1 MTCRPC
7 VPFSLL
13 IFLAALVLGCATAQ
27 GQPAPLSDSQRLA
40 MRNALDQ
47 AQRGPFELS
56 SASALRNHPLYGWL
70 EYSVLRRNIDSLSTA
85 RAQAFIQRYQGQVVA
100 DALINDWLPALARKQ
115 DWPTFLAHWRA
126 TNNTAQQCTYLQAR
140 LATGQVDSSWEE
152 QAQAIWR
159 DAGKSLP
166 AACDRVFSA
175 LQQRGKLTPALRW
188 QRIEA
193 AAQGRETKL
202 MRFIARGLSADDQAQ
217 AEDYAAFIE
226 KLDNRALR
234 WPPTARSRQIATMGL
249 VRLARA
255 NPDAAEAQL
264 PQYVQALGL
273 DAQQQAQVRY
283 QIALQSAANW
293 HEKTAT
299 RLAQVPESAFD
310 LRLHEWRVREA
321 IARSDWPAAL
331 AGIEKMP
338 AEQRNDS
345 RWQWLAA
352 RMLEKTGRQEQART
366 LYQAAARR
374 TTFHGFMAADKLNQP
389 YALCPLTRND
399 AQSRQ
404 ALMQN
409 PAFIRALELFKLDRR
424 GWALREWDQAL
435 SNLNDAQRQMAVA
448 MAGEIGWYDRAV
460 FNLKSAQDLHLYDLR
475 FPLAYRATLNAQAQH
490 NRLDPAWVA
499 AVIRAESIFN
509 FQARSPAN
517 ARGLMQILPSTGAQ
531 VAKSIGMN
539 HYTGA
544 DRLFDPDTNITLGTA
559 YLRQLLDEYENLP
572 FAVMA
577 AYNAG
582 PNALARWRSQRGHLE
597 TDLWIETIGYKETR
611 EYVARVMAFSVIYD
625 WRLHGDAQPLSE
637 RLRGRNSHTRKGF
650 ICPQS

>member
-7 VPFSLL
+7 VHWFRL
-13 IFLAALVLGCATAQ
+13 IFLAVLSLGAVSAQ
-27 GQPAPLSDSQRLA
+27 AQSPPLSDQQRQA
-40 MRNALDQ
+40 MRAALEQ
-47 AQRGPFELS
+47 AQRGPFELG

-70 EYSVLRRNIDSLSTA
+70 EYSVLRRNIDALSTA
-85 RAQAFIQRYQGQVVA
+85 RAEAFIQRYQGQVVA
-100 DALINDWLPALARKQ
+100 EALLNDWLPALARKR
-115 DWPTFLAHWRA
+115 DWATFLAHWRP
-126 TNNTAQQCTYLQAR
+126 TNNNTQECTYLQAR
-140 LATGQVDSSWEE
+140 LAIGQVDKQWDE
-152 QAQAIWR
+152 QVQAMWR
-159 DAGKSLP
+159 SAGKSLP
-166 AACDRVFSA
+166 AACDPVFAA
-175 LQQRGKLTPALRW
+175 LQQRGGLNTTLRW

-193 AAQGRETKL
+193 AAQARETKL
-202 MRFIARGLSADDQAQ
+202 MRFIARGLTASDRPQ
-217 AEDYAAFIE
+217 AEEYAAFIE
-226 KLDNRALR
+226 KFDDRALQWSR
-234 WPPTARSRQIATMGL
+234 TARSRYMATIGL
-249 VRLARA
+249 VRLARSNA
-255 NPDAAEAQL
+255 DLAEQHL
-264 PQYVQALGL
+264 PRYVQALGL

-293 HEKTAT
+293 HAQTAR

-310 LRLHEWRVREA
+310 QRLHEWRVREA
-321 IARSDWPAAL
+321 IARSDWRGAL

-352 RMLEKTGRQEQART
+352 RMLEKTGRRSEANA
-366 LYQAAARR
+366 LYRAAARQ

-389 YALCPLTRND
+389 YPLCPLTLNL
-399 AQSRQ
+399 AQTRQ
-404 ALMQN
+404 TVAHN
-409 PAFIRALELFKLDRR
+409 PALIRALELFRLDRR
-424 GWALREWDQAL
+424 GWALREWNQAL
-435 SNLNDAQRQMAVA
+435 LAFDERQRQVAVA

-460 FNLKSAQDLHLYDLR
+460 FNLKGEHDLHLYTLR
-475 FPLAYRATLNAQAQH
+475 FPLAYRSILNAQAQ
-490 NRLDPAWVA
+490 NNGLDPAWVA

-509 FQARSPAN
+509 AQARSPAD
-517 ARGLMQILPSTGAQ
+517 ARGLMQILPSTGAL
-531 VAKSIGMN
+531 VAKRIGLD

-544 DRLFDPDTNITLGTA
+544 AQLFNPETNITLGTA

-582 PNALARWRSQRGHLE
+582 PNALARWRNQRGHLD

-611 EYVARVMAFSVIYD
+611 EYVARVMAFTVIYD

-637 RLRGRNSHTRKGF
+637 RLRGRSSRTRKGF

>member
-1 MTCRPC
+1 MTDRLC
-7 VPFSLL
+7 VPFFLL
-13 IFLAALVLGCATAQ
+13 MFLATLALVAPAHA
-27 GQPAPLSDSQRLA
+27 APLNDSQRQA
-40 MRNALDQ
+40 MQNALDQ

-56 SASALRNHPLYGWL
+56 SASGLRQHPLYGWL
-70 EYSVLRRNIDSLSTA
+70 EYSVLRRNIDTLSTA
-85 RAQAFIQRYQGQVVA
+85 RAQAFIQRYQGQAVA
-100 DALINDWLPALARKQ
+100 EALLNDWLPALARKKE
-115 DWPTFLAHWRA
+115 WATFLAHWRP
-126 TNNTAQQCTYLQAR
+126 THNTAQQCTYLQAR
-140 LATGQVDSSWEE
+140 LATGQTDDQWDEL
-152 QAQAIWR
+152 AQAIWR

-166 AACDRVFSA
+166 SACDSVFAA
-175 LQQRGKLTPALRW
+175 LQRRGKLTTALRW

-193 AAQGRETKL
+193 AAQAKETKL
-202 MRFIARGLSADDQAQ
+202 MRFIARSLSAAEQAQ
-217 AEDYAAFIE
+217 VEEYAVFIE
-226 KLDNRALR
+226 KLDNRALN
-234 WPPTARSRQIATMGL
+234 WPPAARNQRIATMGL
-249 VRLARA
+249 VRLARS
-255 NPDAAEAQL
+255 NPDAAETQL

-293 HEKTAT
+293 HEKTAR

-321 IARSDWPAAL
+321 MARSDWQGAL

-338 AEQRNDS
+338 AEQRNES
-345 RWQWLAA
+345 RWQWFAA
-352 RMLEKTGRQEQART
+352 RMLEKTGHKTQANA
-366 LYQAAARR
+366 LYQAAARQ

-389 YALCPLTRND
+389 YALCPITLND

-404 ALMQN
+404 ALMQT
-409 PAFIRALELFKLDRR
+409 PAFVRALELFKMDRR
-424 GWALREWDQAL
+424 GWALREWNHAL
-435 SNLNDAQRQMAVA
+435 AALNDAQRQMAVA

-460 FNLKSAQDLHLYDLR
+460 FNLKNKQDLQLYELR

-517 ARGLMQILPSTGAQ
+517 ARGLMQIIPSTGAQ
-531 VAKSIGMN
+531 VAKRIGMEN
-539 HYTGA
+539 YTGA

-559 YLRQLLDEYENLP
+559 YLRQLLDDYENLP

-637 RLRGRNSHTRKGF
+637 RLRGRNSGTRKGF
-650 ICPQS
+650 VCPQS